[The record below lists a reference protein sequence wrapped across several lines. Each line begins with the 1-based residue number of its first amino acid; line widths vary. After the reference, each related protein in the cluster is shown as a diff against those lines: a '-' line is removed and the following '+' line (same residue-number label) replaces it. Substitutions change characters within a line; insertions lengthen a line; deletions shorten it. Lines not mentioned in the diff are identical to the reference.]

1 MNSSK
6 FLVLGATGKT
16 GRRIV
21 HRLLESGH
29 DVRQGSRHSA
39 TSFDWNDRDTWSA
52 ALAGVDSVYIC
63 YSPDLAVPG
72 ATDTI
77 RAFVDQAVQHGVSR
91 LVLLSGRGE
100 KEAQECE
107 KIVQDSGVAWT
118 VVRASWF
125 SQNFSEGPFVE
136 MVQAGEI
143 ALPVGDV
150 GEPFVDA
157 EDIADVAFA
166 ALTEDGH
173 SGQVY
178 EVTGPRL
185 LTFADAMQEV
195 SQAMG
200 RPVRYVQIRREAF
213 AEGVAASGAP
223 ADIAWLMDY
232 LFSTVMDGRNAYL
245 SDGVKRALGRE
256 PRDFAEYVSRT
267 VADGAWKVSA

>member
-6 FLVLGATGKT
+6 ILVLGATGKT

-21 HRLLESGH
+21 DRLLDSGH
-29 DVRQGSRHSA
+29 DVRLGSRNSA
-39 TSFDWNDRDTWSA
+39 TPFDWNDRDTWSPV
-52 ALAGVDSVYIC
+52 LDGVASVYIS
-63 YSPDLAVPG
+63 YSPDLAIPG

-77 RAFVDQAVQHGVSR
+77 RAFVDQAVQHGVDR

-100 KEAQECE
+100 IEAQECE
-107 KIVQDSGVAWT
+107 KIVQNSGVAWT

-125 SQNFSEGPFVE
+125 YQNFSEGPFIE

-150 GEPFVDA
+150 QEPFIDA

-173 SGQVY
+173 AGQLY
-178 EVTGPRL
+178 ELTGPRL
-185 LTFADAMQEV
+185 LTFADAMQEI

-200 RPVRYVQIRREAF
+200 SPVRFVQIPREAF

-223 ADIAWLMDY
+223 AEIAWLMDY

-245 SDGVKRALGRE
+245 SDGVQRALGRE
-256 PRDFAEYVSRT
+256 PRDFSEYVSRMAAEG
-267 VADGAWKVSA
+267 VWKVPA